1 MAAEQE
7 TEEQQEQEESKGSKK
22 MLFIIIGAVVALIA
36 AVAVVFFVFM
46 GGDESSSQQ
55 SSDALGVTGPEAGS
69 AYYVALPRPFIFNIP
84 GQQRDRL
91 VQISVQLMVRG
102 TRNEE
107 LARQNIPAIEGVL
120 HRTFSSSTA
129 EMLETSEGRTDLRA
143 ASLNVVRT
151 ELQEL
156 TGSPVVEEVLFTGF
170 VMQ

>member
-7 TEEQQEQEESKGSKK
+7 NDEQQEQEEPKSSRK
-22 MLFIIIGAVVALIA
+22 MLFTIIGVAVALVA
-36 AVAVVFFVFM
+36 AIVVVFFVLS
-46 GGDESSSQQ
+46 GGDESEGNSGMPGTS
-55 SSDALGVTGPEAGS
+55 ATGPEAGS

-84 GQQRDRL
+84 GQRRDRL
-91 VQISVQLMVRG
+91 VQITVQLMVRG

-107 LARQNIPAIEGVL
+107 IARQNIPAIEGVL

-129 EMLETSEGRTDLRA
+129 EMLETSEGRTDLRE
-143 ASLNVVRT
+143 ASLSVVRN